1 MIPEGHLLIVI
12 DLVYTAPTDRIE
24 PHRAAHMAFIKQCLD
39 EGFILVSGP
48 KVPRTGGT
56 IIAIAKD
63 VEAARARMALDPF
76 VTENLVDL
84 TYTPFDPGTRHPALP

>member
-39 EGFILVSGP
+39 EGFILLSGP

-56 IIAIAKD
+56 IIAMLLITLLLQWLLR
-63 VEAARARMALDPF
+63 RAP
-76 VTENLVDL
+76 T
-84 TYTPFDPGTRHPALP
+84 